1 MRNPLS
7 ILTPHQPSRMFSQSV
22 HSALVAIVT
31 ALLCTP
37 LPAVEIDDVAR
48 SNAGSATQAGIPWMS
63 GGIGEDARDEMRK
76 ALATYNVLVTFSD
89 RHGGYLAGIPFAV
102 TGRNGREILAGV
114 SDGPLLLMK
123 LPPAAYRISAQI
135 DGVWQNRHIR
145 AGISGRPVRTMF
157 VGRAD

>member
-7 ILTPHQPSRMFSQSV
+7 ILTPRQPSRKFSPSMP
-22 HSALVAIVT
+22 SALVAIVT
-31 ALLCTP
+31 ALVCTP
-37 LPAVEIDDVAR
+37 LPAVEIDDVAK
-48 SNAGSATQAGIPWMS
+48 SNTGSAPQTGISWMS
-63 GGIGEDARDEMRK
+63 GGVGEDARDEMRK
-76 ALATYNVLVTFSD
+76 ALAVYNVFVIFSD

-102 TGRNGREILAGV
+102 AGRDGREILAGV

-145 AGISGRPVRTMF
+145 AGTSGRPVRTMF